1 MLRDLAR
8 KLTKHFE
15 FKHTAK
21 LVTIGGQEAGSGS
34 AHLAEVQL
42 IAHLDWGRLQY
53 AHVAEV
59 ELRAHLERP
68 RI

>member
-21 LVTIGGQEAGSGS
+21 LVTIGGHQAGSGS
-34 AHLAEVQL
+34 AHLAEVEF

-59 ELRAHLERP
+59 GLIAHLR
-68 RI
+68 